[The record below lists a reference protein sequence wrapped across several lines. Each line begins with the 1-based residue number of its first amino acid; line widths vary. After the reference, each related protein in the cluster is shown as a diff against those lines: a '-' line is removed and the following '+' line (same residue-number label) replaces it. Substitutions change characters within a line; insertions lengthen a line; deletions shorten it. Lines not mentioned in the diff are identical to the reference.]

1 MTIRIDP
8 AALKETKW
16 NEYLVR
22 FISGGATTVIAGLIA
37 KKWGP
42 AVGGLFLA
50 FPAIFPASATLIE
63 KHERQRKQKKG
74 LHGEQRGIDVAALD
88 AVGAAMGSL
97 GLLAFAVLCWR
108 LLPHYAAPGVLTG
121 GALVWFLVGVCIWNN
136 RTRGS

>member
-8 AALKETKW
+8 AALHETKW
-16 NEYLVR
+16 NEYMVR
-22 FISGGATTVIAGLIA
+22 FFSGGATTVIAGLIA

-63 KHERQRKQKKG
+63 KQERQRKQKKG
-74 LHGEQRGIDVAALD
+74 LHGERRGIDVAALD

-97 GLLAFAVLCWR
+97 GLLAFAVLCWQ
-108 LLPHYAAPGVLTG
+108 LLPHYAAPGVLAG
-121 GALVWFLVGVCIWNN
+121 GALVWFLVGVCIWNI
-136 RTRGS
+136 RKRC